1 MLTKRIAASGTRM
14 KQVMKLLVLLGFIQ
28 FKNLFKIIIVVVVVV
43 VGIIIMIIMII
54 IIIIIVLSCFYL
66 HCLVKIV
73 NHAYERND
81 SAAFWKVGE
90 AYASHDNYKIYAYI
104 IK

>member
-1 MLTKRIAASGTRM
+1 M
-14 KQVMKLLVLLGFIQ
+14 KQVMKLLVPLGFIQ
-28 FKNLFKIIIVVVVVV
+28 FKNLFKIIIVVVIIV
-43 VGIIIMIIMII
+43 IIIII
-54 IIIIIVLSCFYL
+54 IVIIIIVLSCFYL

-90 AYASHDNYKIYAYI
+90 AYTSHDNYKIYAYI

>member
-1 MLTKRIAASGTRM
+1 
-14 KQVMKLLVLLGFIQ
+14 MKLLVPLGFIQ

-43 VGIIIMIIMII
+43 VIIIIII

-81 SAAFWKVGE
+81 SAAFWKVGQ
-90 AYASHDNYKIYAYI
+90 AYTSHDNYKIYPYI

>member
-1 MLTKRIAASGTRM
+1 M

-43 VGIIIMIIMII
+43 VGIIIMII

-73 NHAYERND
+73 NHAYERSV

-90 AYASHDNYKIYAYI
+90 AYTSHNNYKIYAYI